1 MHQKLEATSSIE
13 DMTIAHLF
21 NFGSSIQQHSDSTH
35 VLTVCCGPNGTSTL
49 KISVMI
55 SDITDIYWSASNGK
69 RQDSKLE
76 IRYGLKN
83 NFKTARLCGA
93 FVSCYKQLCESKST
107 NKSAKA
113 TKYCAAKMIHEL
125 LRNMKKN
132 HQHTAGRRNDTTS
145 CRTGY
150 DCDLGPGTVVI
161 LRIHLGSSIQQ
172 HLNKWN
178 LPIGWSSEQR
188 RPTWRDA
195 NINGT
200 LMFSTCV
207 KWQRMM
213 TCLKNVRFWFH
224 PTKKNMCIE
233 SYLQDIA

>member
-1 MHQKLEATSSIE
+1 MSSCTRRTFYLFDKCTKNWEAKSSIE
-13 DMTIAHLF
+13 DLTIGHMF

-49 KISVMI
+49 KISIMI
-55 SDITDIYWSASNGK
+55 SDITDIYWSVSNGK
-69 RQDSKLE
+69 QEDSKLE

-83 NFKTARLCGA
+83 YFQQLD
-93 FVSCYKQLCESKST
+93 FV
-107 NKSAKA
+107 
-113 TKYCAAKMIHEL
+113 EL
-125 LRNMKKN
+125 LS
-132 HQHTAGRRNDTTS
+132 HA
-145 CRTGY
+145 RTRY
-150 DCDLGPGTVVI
+150 DSNLGPGTVVI

-178 LPIGWSSEQR
+178 LTIGWSSEQR

-200 LMFSTCV
+200 LMFSSCV

-213 TCLKNVRFWFH
+213 MTCATCQVLVP
-224 PTKKNMCIE
+224 PTNMCIE